1 MATVCKKYLP
11 LEGHIHG
18 VGTKNRPDLIRH
30 QANYDDNL
38 IEHQA
43 SYGNRLTEL
52 EISSS
57 SRSGLIPAG
66 RAPGSVPDSDTESDS
81 CDDDNVVTSD
91 RDDKNFNPESFST
104 AI

>member
-1 MATVCKKYLP
+1 MELAQ
-11 LEGHIHG
+11 
-18 VGTKNRPDLIRH
+18 KNRPDLIRH

-91 RDDKNFNPESFST
+91 RDDKNFNPESFKLWKDLVPL
-104 AI
+104 